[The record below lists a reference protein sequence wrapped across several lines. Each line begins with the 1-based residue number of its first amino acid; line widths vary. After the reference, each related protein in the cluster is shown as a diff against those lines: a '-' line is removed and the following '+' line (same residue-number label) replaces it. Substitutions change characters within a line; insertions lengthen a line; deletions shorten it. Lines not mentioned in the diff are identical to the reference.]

1 MSLVNQQQYLWE
13 GGLERAE
20 SKDMSFQ
27 ITLYYNDESEETF
40 FESSST
46 DLTEDEKYHEK
57 LLHLEDVIDFY
68 IELDGIIA

>member
-13 GGLERAE
+13 GGFEKAE
-20 SKDMSFQ
+20 SKEMSFQ

-57 LLHLEDVIDFY
+57 LLNLEDVVDFY
-68 IELDGIIA
+68 IELEGVIA